1 MPGCPATRPGAF
13 RFPLPAAAVYSSAP
27 VFPERAVP
35 SPDLQRHCHTVFPGH
50 RQRRPAEQFAAMA
63 AWCEQHD
70 IDHDV
75 YGNGA
80 LIGAF
85 EAKVAATLGFEAAVF
100 CVSGTMAQVT
110 ALRLACADRASRLV
124 ALHPTSHIFV
134 HERAN
139 YQLLDHFQALSVGD
153 RHRPWSAADLM
164 EVPDRLGAVGLE
176 IPMRE
181 IGGQLS
187 PWDEL
192 AAIKRGC
199 RERGIHLHM
208 DGARLWEAAA
218 GYGRSVAEIAAGF
231 DSVYVS
237 LYKGIGGLGG
247 AMLAGSREFVERC
260 AEWFRRQGG
269 NVIHRSPYV
278 VAAAMDFD
286 MRLAAMPEYF
296 RRTQFLY
303 GALRAHPAIR
313 VNPAAPQAN
322 MLHLHLPVSRDD
334 ALAVRD
340 ALAVEHGIWMF
351 NRAAHSA
358 LPGTSVVE
366 IYVGDN
372 LLAMPDDALRLAL
385 GHFADRLSRA
395 SGAAS
400 DAAMVK

>member
-1 MPGCPATRPGAF
+1 
-13 RFPLPAAAVYSSAP
+13 LSESA
-27 VFPERAVP
+27 
-35 SPDLQRHCHTVFPGH
+35 LQRRCHTILPGH
-50 RQRRPAEQFAAMA
+50 RQRRPAEHFAAMA

-75 YGNGA
+75 YGNGD
-80 LIGAF
+80 LIQSF

-110 ALRLACADRASRLV
+110 ALRLACLERASRLV

-139 YQLLDHFQALSVGD
+139 YQLLDHFQALPVGD
-153 RHRPWSAADLM
+153 RHRPWTAADLLD
-164 EVPDRLGAVGLE
+164 VPDRLGAVGLE

-192 AAIKRGC
+192 EAIKRGC

-218 GYGRSVAEIAAGF
+218 GYGRSAAQIAAGF

-237 LYKGIGGLGG
+237 LYKGLGGLGG
-247 AMLAGSREFVERC
+247 AMLAGSSEFVARC

-286 MRLAAMPEYF
+286 ARLAAMPDYF
-296 RRTQFLY
+296 RRTQHLY
-303 GALRAHPAIR
+303 AALRAHPAIR

-322 MLHLHLPVSRDD
+322 MLHLHLPVSRDH
-334 ALAVRD
+334 ALAIRD
-340 ALAVEHGIWMF
+340 ALAAEHGIWMY
-351 NRAAHSA
+351 NRAAHGA
-358 LPGTSVVE
+358 LPDTSVVE

-385 GHFADRLSRA
+385 QRFADRLAAPRA
-395 SGAAS
+395 CGRGAPN
-400 DAAMVK
+400 DPVCTG